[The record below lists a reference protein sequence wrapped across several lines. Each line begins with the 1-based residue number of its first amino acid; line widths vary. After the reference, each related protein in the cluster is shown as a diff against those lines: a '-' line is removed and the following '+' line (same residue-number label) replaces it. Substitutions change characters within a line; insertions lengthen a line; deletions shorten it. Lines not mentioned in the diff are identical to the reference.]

1 MEFTGSIKDERKS
14 ETMKNDLL
22 HLALNNLK
30 TRKLRSWLTMLGIFT
45 GIAAVVALIG
55 LGEGLRIAVI
65 SQFGFLGTDILG
77 VQAKGIDFAGPP
89 GSAVSNPLPND
100 LVDDIKRI
108 KGVEAAIN
116 RYIESS
122 RIEFNDRQEIVAV
135 VSIPEGDDRKIFE
148 NMFNLKTD
156 QGRLLKDDDN
166 KKILLGSSFADEDT
180 FGRAIESGDK
190 LLINGISFEVVGIIE
205 KKGSFFLDSSA
216 FMNED
221 EILEIFGDDETV
233 DVIGVK
239 VKNSGEIENVRRDI
253 EEFMRQ
259 ERNVKKGE
267 EDFTVESPQQILESL
282 DSTLFA
288 IQLFV
293 TIIAAISLIVGGI
306 GIMNTMYTS
315 VLERTKEIGIM
326 KSIGAKNSTIFT
338 LFFLESG
345 FLGIVGGLIGVVI
358 GIIIAF
364 GLAFIGRLA
373 LGSDLIQANVT
384 LFLIAGSLIF
394 SFTLGSIA
402 GVLPALQAS
411 RLLPVEALRST
422 K

>member
-1 MEFTGSIKDERKS
+1 LEFTGSIKDERKS

-221 EILEIFGDDETV
+221 EILEIFWDDGTV

-239 VKNSGEIENVRRDI
+239 VKNSEEIENVRRDI

-293 TIIAAISLIVGGI
+293 TIIAAISLVVGGI